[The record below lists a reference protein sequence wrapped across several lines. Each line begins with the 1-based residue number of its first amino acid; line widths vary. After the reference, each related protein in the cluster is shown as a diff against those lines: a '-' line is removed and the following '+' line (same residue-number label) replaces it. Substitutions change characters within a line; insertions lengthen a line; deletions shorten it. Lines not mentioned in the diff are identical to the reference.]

1 MGSREL
7 WVMGEEFTF
16 LHVLNEFKSF
26 MSIRT
31 MSFSKEKKKKRKG
44 HRLIL
49 YKSFVN
55 TETSGSIVNRS

>member
-16 LHVLNEFKSF
+16 LLVLNGFKSF

-31 MSFSKEKKKKRKG
+31 MSFLKEKKKKRKG
-44 HRLIL
+44 HRLRAI
-49 YKSFVN
+49 F
-55 TETSGSIVNRS
+55 